1 MLFWPLMKAVCLLT
15 LLRGGVID
23 IMFKSTGTHL
33 YNLPSG
39 ATTAFTAV
47 EYIYI
52 HIKIHAD
59 VTFSGDGLLCILGQ
73 WGTGQEHENTVDSL

>member
-1 MLFWPLMKAVCLLT
+1 MQWSRSKSYCQYWDREMLFWPLMKAVCLLT

-39 ATTAFTAV
+39 AKTAFIAV

-52 HIKIHAD
+52 CIKIYAD
-59 VTFSGDGLLCILGQ
+59 T
-73 WGTGQEHENTVDSL
+73 